1 MSPNKVIVSNH
12 GLLQNRLALLLV
24 AGLIVLGAWLMYE
37 LGLNRAGFNRIEA
50 ISLRGE
56 LDGRNDELQAELKT
70 AREKI
75 AVLETAAK
83 IDREA
88 YDAVEE
94 ELIGLQSRI
103 QEQQEDIEFYKGI
116 VNEND
121 GTGLRIQDFKVVQG
135 FGEQE
140 FAVRLVLAQAF
151 RIDRQISGSVEI
163 VVEGLQRGEP
173 ARLGL
178 GELATSPTGG
188 TGRLNYSFRYF
199 QDLKVAL
206 ALPPDFVPERVHVI
220 VRPRGKTSKT
230 VEDFF
235 VWDVKPS

>member
-1 MSPNKVIVSNH
+1 MSRNKVVVTNQS
-12 GLLQNRLALLLV
+12 LLKNKMALLLV
-24 AGLIVLGAWLMYE
+24 VGLVLLGAWLMYE
-37 LGLNRAGFNRIEA
+37 LGLSRAGFNRIEA
-50 ISLRGE
+50 IGLRGE
-56 LDGRNDELQAELKT
+56 LDERNDELQAELKS

-75 AVLETAAK
+75 AVLETATK

-88 YDAVEE
+88 YGMVEE
-94 ELIGLQSRI
+94 ELIALQSRI

-121 GTGLRIQDFKVVQG
+121 GTGLRIQDFEVLQG
-135 FGEQE
+135 FGEHE

-178 GELATSPTGG
+178 GELATSPTGAA
-188 TGRLNYSFRYF
+188 GRLNYSFRYF

-206 ALPPDFVPERVHVI
+206 SLPPDFAPERVHVI

-235 VWDVKPS
+235 VWDVKPG